1 LEGRYPWRA
10 VIPPRPVITSTST
23 TTDSGDQRGLREAGE
38 VLQRLLRAGLSRYE
52 PDPLGA
58 LERAEAEKKR
68 KRQADAV

>member
-38 VLQRLLRAGLSRYE
+38 VLQRLLRAGLS
-52 PDPLGA
+52 
-58 LERAEAEKKR
+58 
-68 KRQADAV
+68 